1 VTRPRAADDFGTIR
15 ARIEE
20 LRRER
25 AQAERDSRRVQPS
38 GGNEDPLRDI
48 ERRRK
53 EKCEGWPPPWVP
65 TIFLKT
71 RRSSSRVESTPL
83 SSGRHPPAVDVVSGT
98 RGVARA
104 LGARPVPPAP
114 MPRIGAR
121 RAFPISRPLRRPPPA
136 TRAAAGIDR
145 RLAEAEFRPYIRAG
159 RDYQYR
165 NTVIGNHHYS
175 IPMQRRPVPSPAI
188 PLIDRFGPLIGE
200 NTPLFVSVERR
211 LVSV

>member
-65 TIFLKT
+65 TIFFKT

-104 LGARPVPPAP
+104 LGARRVPPAA
-114 MPRIGAR
+114 MPRIGESCSTSSIRDRVRDELGYPGHR
-121 RAFPISRPLRRPPPA
+121 REAGHPPRRGNRAPFGVTGIPDQPTAPA
-136 TRAAAGIDR
+136 ASPRAAG
-145 RLAEAEFRPYIRAG
+145 G
-159 RDYQYR
+159 GGYR
-165 NTVIGNHHYS
+165 
-175 IPMQRRPVPSPAI
+175 SPACRGGVS
-188 PLIDRFGPLIGE
+188 PLYQSPVIVNIE
-200 NTPLFVSVERR
+200 I
-211 LVSV
+211 